1 MAQQW
6 QFIEFTGSNGVQQ
19 AVTFLNESARQGP
32 GEASATVQANGSVG
46 LFYLEPGS
54 LGSGT
59 AQTWES
65 ASFAG
70 LNGAQLAVNFL
81 NEPARQG
88 SGQVTATIPAAGP
101 TEVIYLSPGS
111 LGSNTTPSWET
122 LVEPGPVLETALK
135 SAVNFLNENPRQG
148 PGQVSVTA
156 LSNGSVGLI
165 YLNPGSLAALTSP
178 TWYFKEFPAPD
189 GVTSALAFLNAA
201 PQQAAGEVSAFA
213 PGDGSAVIV
222 YLEPGPN

>member
-19 AVTFLNESARQGP
+19 AVSFLNDPARQGP
-32 GEASATVQANGSVG
+32 GEASATVQAGGSVG

-54 LGSGT
+54 LGSST

-65 ASFAG
+65 ADFA
-70 LNGAQLAVNFL
+70 GAQLAVNFL
-81 NEPARQG
+81 NDPARQG
-88 SGQVTATIPAAGP
+88 PGQVTATMSAGGP

-122 LVEPGPVLETALK
+122 LVEPGPDGLK
-135 SAVNFLNENPRQG
+135 LAVDFLNENPRQG
-148 PGQVSVTA
+148 AGEVSVTV
-156 LSNGSVGLI
+156 LPGGGLGLI
-165 YLNPGSLAALTSP
+165 DLNPGSLGASTSP
-178 TWYFKEFPAPD
+178 TWFYKEFPAPN

-201 PQQAAGEVSAFA
+201 PQQAAGEVSAYA

>member
-19 AVTFLNESARQGP
+19 AISFLNAPARQGP
-32 GEASATVQANGSVG
+32 GEATATVQAGGSVG

-54 LGSGT
+54 LGSST

-65 ASFAG
+65 ADFAG
-70 LNGAQLAVNFL
+70 LTGAQLAVNFL
-81 NEPARQG
+81 NDPARQG
-88 SGQVTATIPAAGP
+88 PGQVTATMSAGGP

-122 LVEPGPVLETALK
+122 LVEPGPNGLK
-135 SAVNFLNENPRQG
+135 LAVDFLNENPRQG
-148 PGQVSVTA
+148 AGEVSVTV
-156 LSNGSVGLI
+156 LPGGGLGLI
-165 YLNPGSLAALTSP
+165 YLNPGSLGASTSP
-178 TWYFKEFPAPD
+178 TWFYKEFPAPN
-189 GVTSALAFLNAA
+189 GVTSALAFLNAV

>member
-6 QFIEFTGSNGVQQ
+6 QFIEFTGSNGVQE
-19 AVTFLNESARQGP
+19 AVNFLNAPARQGP
-32 GEASATVQANGSVG
+32 GETSATLQAGGSVG

-54 LGSGT
+54 LGSST
-59 AQTWES
+59 AQTWER
-65 ASFAG
+65 ANFTG
-70 LNGAQLAVNFL
+70 MNGAQLAVNFL
-81 NEPARQG
+81 NESARQG
-88 SGQVTATIPAAGP
+88 PGQVTAAMSVGGP

-122 LVEPGPVLETALK
+122 LVEPGPVLETTLK

-148 PGQVSVTA
+148 PGEVSVTV
-156 LSNGSVGLI
+156 LPNGSVGLI
-165 YLNPGSLAALTSP
+165 FLNPGSLGALTSP
-178 TWYFKEFPAPD
+178 TWFFKEFPAPN
-189 GVTSALAFLNAA
+189 GVTSALAFLNAT

>member
-6 QFIEFTGSNGVQQ
+6 QFIEFTGSDGVQQ
-19 AVTFLNESARQGP
+19 AVTFLNEAARQGP
-32 GEASATVQANGSVG
+32 GEASATVQAGGSVG

-54 LGSGT
+54 LGSST
-59 AQTWES
+59 SQTWES
-65 ASFAG
+65 SNFAG
-70 LNGAQLAVNFL
+70 LTGAQQAVNFL
-81 NEPARQG
+81 NEAARQG
-88 SGQVTATIPAAGP
+88 PGQVTASMSAGGP

-122 LVEPGPVLETALK
+122 LVEAGPNGLK
-135 SAVNFLNENPRQG
+135 LAVDFLNENPRQG
-148 PGQVSVTA
+148 PGEVSMTV
-156 LSNGSVGLI
+156 LPGGSLGLI
-165 YLNPGSLAALTSP
+165 YLNPGNLGASTSP
-178 TWYFKEFPAPD
+178 TWFYKEFPAPN

-201 PQQAAGEVSAFA
+201 PQQAAGEVSAYA